1 LLQGAA
7 SSEAQTLELA
17 YTTWAAAFESGD
29 DTEYDEEVTAR
40 STLKRGLEW
49 ARHTFDE
56 LILPATSLSFFA

>member
-29 DTEYDEEVTAR
+29 DAEDDEEVTAR
-40 STLKRGLEW
+40 STL
-49 ARHTFDE
+49 
-56 LILPATSLSFFA
+56 